1 MKKTVLYILRL
12 SLTLLI
18 ITALAAASLAYVN
31 SITKDAIA
39 ENQLAKTYCEYYGL
53 TPFAGSDNHFS
64 PRQKKLAGICFEEP
78 ICSEAD
84 FVEKI
89 KSRKGEIFEEILG

>member
-1 MKKTVLYILRL
+1 MKTESTAKFVLRL

-39 ENQLAKTYCEYYGL
+39 ENQLAKTNRAMSEVL
-53 TPFAGSDNHFS
+53 
-64 PRQKKLAGICFEEP
+64 P
-78 ICSEAD
+78 ID
-84 FVEKI
+84 KVGRI
-89 KSRKGEIFEEILG
+89 